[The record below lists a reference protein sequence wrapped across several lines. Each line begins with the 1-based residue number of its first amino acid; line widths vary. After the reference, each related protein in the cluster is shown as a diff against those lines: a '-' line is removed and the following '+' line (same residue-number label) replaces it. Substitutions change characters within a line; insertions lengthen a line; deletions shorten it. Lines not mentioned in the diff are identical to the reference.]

1 MSSETAVQCKPGENL
16 GGHSR
21 VTTVGARG
29 VVQTMMKDSRRTREI
44 VQVNPIHPS
53 SLIDGKNA
61 LL

>member
-1 MSSETAVQCKPGENL
+1 MSSETAVQCMPGENL
-16 GGHSR
+16 DGHSR
-21 VTTVGARG
+21 VATVGATG
-29 VVQTMMKDSRRTREI
+29 VVQTMTKDLPREM